1 MTFEKLTLIGDDHE
15 SDCVVVDCSV
25 RVSGSVDCDLKSDS
39 RNHLS
44 QNLNRARQMAAG
56 GQCPG

>member
-25 RVSGSVDCDLKSDS
+25 RVSGSVDCDFDS
-39 RNHLS
+39 RNNLS
-44 QNLNRARQMAAG
+44 QNQNRARQMAAG

>member
-25 RVSGSVDCDLKSDS
+25 RVSGSVDCDSDS

-44 QNLNRARQMAAG
+44 QNQNRARQMAAG